1 MRQTN
6 LAINSDRLDRIEARI
21 DRLERQQNERLDR
34 IEARIDRLENR
45 QYERYEHLRNRM
57 LALERK
63 QAWIQGGGKGKRY
76 CLAPRTNPGR
86 R

>member
-1 MRQTN
+1 MRRTI

-34 IEARIDRLENR
+34 IDARIDRLENR

-63 QAWIQGGGKGKRY
+63 QAWIQGRWEGEKILSR
-76 CLAPRTNPGR
+76 AANQPAR